1 MSVSPNTLEGSGRQ
15 GPLWAPTL
23 SSLTSVSW
31 ACSVSALLAPA
42 CASRAGDVELVV
54 NQSGSP
60 SPQGHTQALTSLEG
74 GRNVAS
80 GHLEKL

>member
-1 MSVSPNTLEGSGRQ
+1 MGAAVEAPGAEGGHLGAVKRPTQ
-15 GPLWAPTL
+15 CWAH
-23 SSLTSVSW
+23 
-31 ACSVSALLAPA
+31 SVSALLAPA
-42 CASRAGDVELVV
+42 CASRAGDGELVV

-60 SPQGHTQALTSLEG
+60 SPQGHTQALTSPEG